1 MFKNALKY
9 KKLFLSPERNSEVM
23 ERIILQNGKLF
34 RVRFVVVE
42 RGGKL
47 RGKIL
52 SCEAIEMLAGEVSAT
67 AKASCLPSVTF
78 TDEAPISR
86 KLFAEVASPYFSL
99 DFLTSI
105 QIRAPAY
112 NR

>member
-23 ERIILQNGKLF
+23 ERVVVQNGKLF
-34 RVRFVVVE
+34 RVRFVILE

-47 RGKIL
+47 RGKVL
-52 SCEAIEMLAGEVSAT
+52 SCEAVEVLAGETTTAEAT
-67 AKASCLPSVTF
+67 CLPSATF
-78 TDEAPISR
+78 TDEAPRSS
-86 KLFAEVASPYFSL
+86 KLFAEVVSPYFSL

-105 QIRAPAY
+105 QIRAPSL
-112 NR
+112 

>member
-23 ERIILQNGKLF
+23 ERVVLQNGKLF
-34 RVRFVVVE
+34 RVRFVILE

-47 RGKIL
+47 RGKVL
-52 SCEAIEMLAGEVSAT
+52 SCEAIEVLACDTGTT
-67 AKASCLPSVTF
+67 AKATCLPSVTF
-78 TDEAPISR
+78 TDEAPLSHE
-86 KLFAEVASPYFSL
+86 LFGEVVSPYFSL

-105 QIRAPAY
+105 QIRAPSL
-112 NR
+112 